1 MASTR
6 AKAGA
11 KSTRGTRASTPRVRN
26 SRSTASRSSAPS
38 SSRRV
43 GNADVTRS
51 VDAFRRIFRELRV
64 AARRTELAT
73 GLSAAQSFVLSAV
86 AASPGCSVND
96 IAAATMTDRS
106 SAAAILDRLVEQ
118 GYLRRDRSG
127 DDKRRA
133 SIAITATGRRAMGRG
148 IPVPTAL
155 LVDGI
160 RKLSSAQLAALARGL
175 AALTEAMAI
184 ADEPAGL
191 LFEDLPARSRTKR
204 RSTS

>member
-1 MASTR
+1 MASSR
-6 AKAGA
+6 AKSSRGA
-11 KSTRGTRASTPRVRN
+11 RASTN
-26 SRSTASRSSAPS
+26 
-38 SSRRV
+38 RRRT
-43 GNADVTRS
+43 GSDVNRS

-64 AARRTELAT
+64 AARKTELAT

-106 SAAAILDRLVEQ
+106 SAAAIVDRLVEQ
-118 GYLRRDRSG
+118 GYLTRDRSG

-133 SIAITATGRRAMGRG
+133 SIAITASGRRAMGRSM
-148 IPVPTAL
+148 PVPTAL

-160 RKLSSAQLAALARGL
+160 RKLSSSQLAALARGL

-184 ADEPAGL
+184 ADQPAGL
-191 LFEDLPARSRTKR
+191 LFEDVPTRSRTRR
-204 RSTS
+204 RSAS